1 MLVRIANREDPDQTA
16 SSEEDKGGFFWG
28 EEGFKM
34 FQVVLLV
41 IMCPNLGN
49 VSV

>member
-1 MLVRIANREDPDQTA
+1 MFQFRA
-16 SSEEDKGGFFWG
+16 GFFLG
-28 EEGFKM
+28 GGEGFKM

-49 VSV
+49 VLVFYHQAYK